1 MLTIND
7 LPASDDLDRAAMR
20 VVAGGTGLPG
30 LAALTNTSTD
40 LFDFLGAAS
49 QVDTT
54 SIANLGNH
62 GSLVLNIVD
71 NDKDINV

>member
-7 LPASDDLDRAAMR
+7 LSARKDLDRAALGA
-20 VVAGGTGLPG
+20 VAGGLLGT
-30 LAALTNTSTD
+30 LTNTSSD

-49 QVDTT
+49 QVDYTAIT
-54 SIANLGNH
+54 NFGNH